1 MKLLINFYTEFIK
14 TIFFLE
20 QKWQK
25 KKKNGKKPEFS
36 RDLYEYRAMKIHKA
50 EVSRITW
57 LPLVF
62 SKITKCSKI
71 L

>member
-25 KKKNGKKPEFS
+25 KKKMVKNLSFLETCMNIE
-36 RDLYEYRAMKIHKA
+36 L
-50 EVSRITW
+50 
-57 LPLVF
+57 
-62 SKITKCSKI
+62 
-71 L
+71 